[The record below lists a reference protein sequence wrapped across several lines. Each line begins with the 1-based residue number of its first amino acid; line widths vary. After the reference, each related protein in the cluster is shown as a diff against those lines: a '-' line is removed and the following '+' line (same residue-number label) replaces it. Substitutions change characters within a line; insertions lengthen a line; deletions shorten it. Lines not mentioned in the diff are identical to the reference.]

1 MNKILFFVAVI
12 LIVSLTFSCRSTKK
26 GCKGKGSW
34 YGHRNL
40 ATQTDTILTDSI
52 NNINTYAI
60 CKLH

>member
-1 MNKILFFVAVI
+1 MNKILFFVVVL

-40 ATQTDTILTDSI
+40 ATQTDTLLTDSI
-52 NNINTYAI
+52 HITNSEVI